1 MNRIRSIGNLLALAG
16 LVFLLFLFVFVGQ
29 LSVPAWLQVVGRMHP
44 LLLHFPIVLVLI
56 SLLPYWIPQ
65 EAAMEKTWELIRLAA
80 ALSALASAIM
90 GIFLSVEQGTE
101 GTSLQYH
108 KWSGTALAMIAW
120 VLYSFHAQ
128 LIAAKASLA
137 KGISVVAACLLLVT
151 GHLGANLTH
160 GENFLSGPILGS
172 TKKIIDP
179 EQAVIF
185 PDLIYTVLEEKC
197 GGCHQAGNQKGG
209 LSLADSIAIMKGGKT
224 AKALVLG
231 DLEKSLLISRL
242 HLPLSDKK
250 HMPLASKPQLT
261 PEELEL
267 LQAWVKAGAP
277 FTQKLRERNSNDSLR
292 LAADAYIHSRQ
303 EVSDEPVY
311 DFAEADPA
319 TIQKLSDNYR
329 VIKPLGKNSPALS
342 VSFFGKAMFTANRL
356 KELESLKKQI
366 IHLNLARMPVTDE
379 LLSFIS
385 GFPNLERLNL
395 NYTDITDGGMK
406 QLAGMK
412 QLVAVSL
419 SGTAVDADGLLAV
432 GANPH
437 LKEVYVWDSR
447 IAANA
452 LTTVKQKYPQLIIE
466 TGFQGADTT
475 IVTLNKPL
483 IKTTEGFFKDTGKI
497 VLSHVI
503 KGAELRYTLDG
514 LAPDSTTSPV
524 YKMPIS
530 ITKNTTLQVRA
541 FKKGWIS
548 SEVVK
553 ASFLK
558 AGLPVSNIT
567 LLQPADAKY
576 NMGGG
581 KILSDLDLG
590 DQSDFSSKW
599 LGFQK
604 NKASVVF
611 DLGTSIKLEE
621 VLINSL
627 HNTAAH
633 VFPPVVLRVWGSS
646 DQQHWRLL
654 TIHQPKPPAKIEPAT
669 AYLYQLPFPA
679 TNARYIK
686 LEAEPVPQLP
696 LWHPAKGKPGW
707 FFMSEVI
714 FH

>member
-16 LVFLLFLFVFVGQ
+16 LVFLLFLFVFAGQ

-65 EAAMEKTWELIRLAA
+65 EAAMEKTWELIRLTA

-90 GIFLSVEQGTE
+90 GIFLSIEQGTE
-101 GTSLQYH
+101 GNSLLYH
-108 KWSGTALAMIAW
+108 KWSGTALAVIAW
-120 VLYSFHAQ
+120 VLYSFHDQ
-128 LIAAKASLA
+128 LTTAASSLS
-137 KGISVVAACLLLVT
+137 KGITVGTACLLLVT

-160 GENFLSGPILGS
+160 GENFLSGPIRSS
-172 TKKIIDP
+172 TKKVIDP

-185 PDLIYTVLEEKC
+185 SDLIYPVLEEKC

-209 LSLADSIAIMKGGKT
+209 LSLVDSLAILAGGKT
-224 AKALVLG
+224 GDALVPG
-231 DLEKSLLISRL
+231 NLEKSLLISRL

-250 HMPLASKPQLT
+250 HMPVASKPQLT
-261 PEELEL
+261 PEELDL

-277 FTQKLRERNSNDSLR
+277 YAQKLRERNSNDSLR

-303 EVSDEPVY
+303 EVSEEPVY
-311 DFAEADPA
+311 DFAEADQA

-329 VIKPLGKNSPALS
+329 VIKPLGKHSPALA
-342 VSFFGKAMFTANRL
+342 VSFFGKTTFTANRL
-356 KELESLKKQI
+356 KELEPLQKQI
-366 IHLNLARMPVTDE
+366 IHLNLAKMPVTDE
-379 LLSFIS
+379 LLTFIS

-395 NYTDITDGGMK
+395 NYTDITDEGMK
-406 QLAGMK
+406 YLIGMK
-412 QLVAVSL
+412 KLSSVSL
-419 SGTAVDADGLLAV
+419 SGTMIDSKGLEILA
-432 GANPH
+432 ANQQIR
-437 LKEVYVWDSR
+437 EIYVWDSR
-447 IAANA
+447 IPAST
-452 LTTVKQKYPQLIIE
+452 LSSIKQKYAPLIIE
-466 TGFQGADTT
+466 AGFQGADTT

-483 IKTTEGFFKDTGKI
+483 IKTAEGFFKDTGKI
-497 VLSHVI
+497 ILSHVI

-514 LAPDSTTSPV
+514 RDPDSIISPIYKGPIPITS
-524 YKMPIS
+524 
-530 ITKNTTLQVRA
+530 NTTLRVKA

-558 AGLPVSNIT
+558 AGLPVVNTT

-576 NMGGG
+576 NLGGG
-581 KILSDLDLG
+581 KILADLDLG

-604 NKASVVF
+604 NKAAVVF
-611 DLGTSIKLEE
+611 DMGASIKLEE
-621 VLINSL
+621 VLINAL
-627 HNTAAH
+627 HHTAAH
-633 VFPPVVLRVWGSS
+633 VFPPVVLRVWSS
-646 DQQHWRLL
+646 TDQKNWRLL
-654 TIHQPKPPAKIEPAT
+654 TTEQPKAPATIEPAT
-669 AYLYQLPFPA
+669 AYLYQLHFTA
-679 TNARYIK
+679 TSARYVK
-686 LEAEPVPQLP
+686 LEAEPVPKLP
-696 LWHPAKGKPGW
+696 LWHPAKGQPGW

>member
-1 MNRIRSIGNLLALAG
+1 MNRIRSIGTLLAQAG
-16 LVFLLFLFVFVGQ
+16 LVFLLFLFVFAGQ

-90 GIFLSVEQGTE
+90 GIFLSIEQGTE
-101 GTSLQYH
+101 GTSLLYH
-108 KWSGTALAMIAW
+108 KWSGTALALIAW
-120 VLYSFHAQ
+120 ALYSFHTQ
-128 LIAAKASLA
+128 LMTAKASLS
-137 KGISVVAACLLLVT
+137 KGISVGAACLLLVT

-185 PDLIYTVLEEKC
+185 LDLIYPVLEEKC

-209 LSLADSIAIMKGGKT
+209 LSLVDSIAIMKGGKT
-224 AKALVLG
+224 DKALVLG

-277 FTQKLRERNSNDSLR
+277 FAQKLRERNSNDSLR

-319 TIQKLSDNYR
+319 TIKKLSDNYR
-329 VIKPLGKNSPALS
+329 VIKPLGKNSPALA
-342 VSFFGKAMFTANRL
+342 VSFFGKAMFTAERL
-356 KELESLKKQI
+356 KELEPFKKQI
-366 IHLNLARMPVTDE
+366 IHLNLAKMPVTDE
-379 LLSFIS
+379 LLTFIS
-385 GFPNLERLNL
+385 SFPNLERLNL
-395 NYTDITDGGMK
+395 NYTDITDAGMK
-406 QLAGMK
+406 QLMGMK

-419 SGTAVDADGLLAV
+419 SGTAVDANGLLSLA
-432 GANPH
+432 ANPH

-447 IAANA
+447 ISVNA
-452 LTTVKQKYPQLIIE
+452 LASVKQKYPQLIIE

-483 IKTTEGFFKDTGKI
+483 IKTTEGLFRDTGKI
-497 VLSHVI
+497 ILSHVI

-514 LAPDSTTSPV
+514 VDPDSCISPV
-524 YKMPIS
+524 YKTPIT
-530 ITKNTTLQVRA
+530 ITKNTTLQVKA

-553 ASFLK
+553 ATFLK
-558 AGLPVSNIT
+558 AGLPVSNTT

-599 LGFQK
+599 LGFQN
-604 NKASVVF
+604 NKAAVVF
-611 DLGTSIKLEE
+611 DMGASVKLEE
-621 VLINSL
+621 VLINAL
-627 HNTAAH
+627 NNTAAH

-646 DQQHWRLL
+646 DQKNWRLL
-654 TIHQPKPPAKIEPAT
+654 TTQQPKLPSKIEPAT
-669 AYLYQLPFPA
+669 AYLYQLHFTA
-679 TNARYIK
+679 SNVRYIK

-707 FFMSEVI
+707 FFMSEVVM
-714 FH
+714 H